1 MIVPEDDDPI
11 KEPDPQISGESSTK
25 NLVKELDTDPAAD
38 QADHE
43 EDEMQNLRELTRQL
57 EIQNQPLRPKN
68 QANVPNEEKQ
78 INLDKD
84 SQNVGPSRGENR
96 SISGKIEKQS
106 QVGEISLEIKESKD
120 LKGDV
125 DMQVQVSKCIALVD
139 SGSSTVRIDR
149 STVPK
154 VTTSKMAGQISTVES
169 GSVCPDTSLFGPVL
183 DGVEVLELGNL
194 AEGDDSNWLCDF
206 PKSGPPGKQK
216 TESLLKWCR
225 QFLDHPSP
233 ETKASC
239 SALMSELDQASR
251 WKTLCESTLAPKR
264 VYSSFIEPHFGSNIQ
279 NASMAL
285 ECAHKPL
292 FSWGTSGHSGISPSQ
307 STFKENI
314 DWTADESISKEYKF
328 QYLTDAQVAQ
338 LQEES
343 FLQENAYAAASAPFK
358 IPSASFQS
366 QIGGAY
372 GNQELYDSEED
383 EDYYDYPQAFSGR
396 SRNTSSLPSFPPY
409 QSPSISSDYSQ
420 VIPPRMITPKRSV
433 SGSRRAYRK
442 WPDSGDELY
451 GCMPSEVRSSLRSLS
466 SAKTNCNLDWDVQAP
481 KSQLSR
487 TQESVGLAP
496 SKIQF
501 SSGIGKPLLN
511 VRKPMKAESSAVS
524 NLRQPRKTEYFN
536 LVAVD
541 EKAGASFSPG
551 SLRRHLSSTSIASV
565 ANVSKGSSVKE
576 KTPATKTSSLEN
588 K

>member
-239 SALMSELDQASR
+239 SALMSELDQ
-251 WKTLCESTLAPKR
+251 
-264 VYSSFIEPHFGSNIQ
+264 
-279 NASMAL
+279 
-285 ECAHKPL
+285 
-292 FSWGTSGHSGISPSQ
+292 GHSGISPSQ